1 MNPAFSPA
9 SSSRRPLS
17 FTSGQCRGELARTLL
32 AAKQPVRAVVPR
44 RSREMT
50 HLCSFKVTHTKNT
63 IWRRARIS
71 EAISSTP
78 QACGVVFHHPRRSV
92 RKVPIF
98 YEEFR
103 AQVKPINRRD
113 RGGGL
118 ATDLPAGKKPF
129 LPGGK
134 TATLW
139 AWCWVAFG
147 EQTMVISRECRSTR
161 SLSPLFSM

>member
-1 MNPAFSPA
+1 
-9 SSSRRPLS
+9 
-17 FTSGQCRGELARTLL
+17 
-32 AAKQPVRAVVPR
+32 
-44 RSREMT
+44 MT

-134 TATLW
+134 TATLS
-139 AWCWVAFG
+139 AWCWVTFG
-147 EQTMVISRECRSTR
+147 EQTMVISRECRSTGIELATNATR
-161 SLSPLFSM
+161 ARVKTTAASVSGSLGRTP

>member
-1 MNPAFSPA
+1 M
-9 SSSRRPLS
+9 
-17 FTSGQCRGELARTLL
+17 
-32 AAKQPVRAVVPR
+32 PR

-78 QACGVVFHHPRRSV
+78 QACGVVFNHPRRSV

-113 RGGGL
+113 RGGEL

-134 TATLW
+134 TATLS
-139 AWCWVAFG
+139 AWCWVALWLVLRPSSF
-147 EQTMVISRECRSTR
+147 CRKCA
-161 SLSPLFSM
+161 

>member
-1 MNPAFSPA
+1 
-9 SSSRRPLS
+9 
-17 FTSGQCRGELARTLL
+17 
-32 AAKQPVRAVVPR
+32 
-44 RSREMT
+44 MT

-134 TATLW
+134 TATLS

-147 EQTMVISRECRSTR
+147 EQTMVISRECRSQSGAVRPQMAFAFRPSFASNPGTIFAR
-161 SLSPLFSM
+161 YGQQPWVAHTMESL

>member
-1 MNPAFSPA
+1 
-9 SSSRRPLS
+9 
-17 FTSGQCRGELARTLL
+17 
-32 AAKQPVRAVVPR
+32 
-44 RSREMT
+44 MT

-134 TATLW
+134 TATLS

-147 EQTMVISRECRSTR
+147 EQTMVISRECRS
-161 SLSPLFSM
+161 SPALMAVLLEHHKKKTGQLLNPGLANSRQEALLKCA

>member
-1 MNPAFSPA
+1 
-9 SSSRRPLS
+9 
-17 FTSGQCRGELARTLL
+17 
-32 AAKQPVRAVVPR
+32 
-44 RSREMT
+44 MT

-78 QACGVVFHHPRRSV
+78 QACGVAFHHPRRSV

-134 TATLW
+134 TATLS

-147 EQTMVISRECRSTR
+147 EQTMVISRECRSDSASPR
-161 SLSPLFSM
+161 IGVPHFELLPLRQRLVRFCLSRESRNKV

>member
-1 MNPAFSPA
+1 MQHCGGP
-9 SSSRRPLS
+9 
-17 FTSGQCRGELARTLL
+17 G
-32 AAKQPVRAVVPR
+32 PR

-103 AQVKPINRRD
+103 AQVKPINRWD

-129 LPGGK
+129 LPAAKRPPYRRGVGLLLASKLWSFLVSAEATAGHLQSAGPTSPQAGRDAPRARRGRK
-134 TATLW
+134 T
-139 AWCWVAFG
+139 
-147 EQTMVISRECRSTR
+147 
-161 SLSPLFSM
+161 

>member
-1 MNPAFSPA
+1 MMRRWRCCA
-9 SSSRRPLS
+9 SLQFP
-17 FTSGQCRGELARTLL
+17 SGRGNN
-32 AAKQPVRAVVPR
+32 PR

-134 TATLW
+134 TATLS

-147 EQTMVISRECRSTR
+147 EQTMVISRECRSVNRQRLPKGRITR
-161 SLSPLFSM
+161 IRRENGVSGLKRLQL

>member
-1 MNPAFSPA
+1 MVIVDYIAVLDFGPPPVDDRF
-9 SSSRRPLS
+9 
-17 FTSGQCRGELARTLL
+17 ARL
-32 AAKQPVRAVVPR
+32 VPR

-118 ATDLPAGKKPF
+118 VTDLPAGKKPF

-134 TATLW
+134 TATLS

-147 EQTMVISRECRSTR
+147 EQTMVISRECRSLVASALETA
-161 SLSPLFSM
+161 P

>member
-1 MNPAFSPA
+1 
-9 SSSRRPLS
+9 
-17 FTSGQCRGELARTLL
+17 
-32 AAKQPVRAVVPR
+32 
-44 RSREMT
+44 MT

-118 ATDLPAGKKPF
+118 VTDLPAGKNPSCPAAKRPPYRRGVGLLLASKLWSFLVSAEACCCQWHRCCASPSRQSPF
-129 LPGGK
+129 
-134 TATLW
+134 
-139 AWCWVAFG
+139 
-147 EQTMVISRECRSTR
+147 
-161 SLSPLFSM
+161 

>member
-1 MNPAFSPA
+1 
-9 SSSRRPLS
+9 
-17 FTSGQCRGELARTLL
+17 
-32 AAKQPVRAVVPR
+32 
-44 RSREMT
+44 MT

-103 AQVKPINRRD
+103 AQGKPINRRD

-134 TATLW
+134 TATLS

-147 EQTMVISRECRSTR
+147 EQTMVISRECRSPDRSATCAGGCIRWR
-161 SLSPLFSM
+161 SLRSRARSPSPGLVFADPVSCRECGCARKIGR

>member
-1 MNPAFSPA
+1 
-9 SSSRRPLS
+9 
-17 FTSGQCRGELARTLL
+17 
-32 AAKQPVRAVVPR
+32 
-44 RSREMT
+44 MT

-134 TATLW
+134 TATLS

-147 EQTMVISRECRSTR
+147 EQTMVISRECRSDSDQGTAAILVEVHMR
-161 SLSPLFSM
+161 HDREIFGGYYPHVRILAIRHNERTGRQAASQPHSGLLRPF

>member
-1 MNPAFSPA
+1 
-9 SSSRRPLS
+9 
-17 FTSGQCRGELARTLL
+17 
-32 AAKQPVRAVVPR
+32 
-44 RSREMT
+44 MT

-103 AQVKPINRRD
+103 AQVKPINRWD

-134 TATLW
+134 TATLS

-147 EQTMVISRECRSTR
+147 EQTMVISRECRSNSRT
-161 SLSPLFSM
+161 SSISGSNFSASRARCSESQAR

>member
-1 MNPAFSPA
+1 
-9 SSSRRPLS
+9 
-17 FTSGQCRGELARTLL
+17 
-32 AAKQPVRAVVPR
+32 
-44 RSREMT
+44 
-50 HLCSFKVTHTKNT
+50 
-63 IWRRARIS
+63 
-71 EAISSTP
+71 
-78 QACGVVFHHPRRSV
+78 VVFHHPRRSV

-134 TATLW
+134 TATLS

-147 EQTMVISRECRSTR
+147 EQTMVISRECRR
-161 SLSPLFSM
+161 SALRLSDFYRNTIPVTLLA

>member
-1 MNPAFSPA
+1 
-9 SSSRRPLS
+9 
-17 FTSGQCRGELARTLL
+17 
-32 AAKQPVRAVVPR
+32 
-44 RSREMT
+44 
-50 HLCSFKVTHTKNT
+50 
-63 IWRRARIS
+63 
-71 EAISSTP
+71 
-78 QACGVVFHHPRRSV
+78 VVFHHPRRSV

-134 TATLW
+134 TATLS

-147 EQTMVISRECRSTR
+147 EQTMVISRECRR
-161 SLSPLFSM
+161 RGKARFFLSAFICVYLRLIFL